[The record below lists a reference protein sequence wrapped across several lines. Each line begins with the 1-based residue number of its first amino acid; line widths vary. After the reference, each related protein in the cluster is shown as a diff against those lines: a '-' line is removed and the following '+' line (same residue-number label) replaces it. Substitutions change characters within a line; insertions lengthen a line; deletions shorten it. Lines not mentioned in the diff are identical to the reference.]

1 MKHLIE
7 TEALSGLPTTEYD
20 RIILDSATDN
30 VIVRDGINTEYVD
43 FGLPSR
49 LKWAKCNVGA
59 KKETDYGYYFQW
71 GDIVDKSNSD
81 CNWENYKYCNGSHNT
96 LTKYCTDAEDD
107 SYGTVDN
114 KRTLEPM
121 DDAAREYTWA
131 VSGGCLQLLISKN
144 CWSTQLMYGLRISMK
159 AVWAAGSLPQRLIQV
174 SISSFLLHLS
184 VQSFRP
190 TSQDPCTAFGV
201 LRSALHSLPTLR
213 SCTSIRTLSVLR
225 AATPVPTVFPCVG
238 FATNLLFSLPYRYL
252 Y

>member
-43 FGLPSR
+43 LGLPSR

-71 GDIVDKSNSD
+71 GDIVDKSNSN

-96 LTKYCTDAEDD
+96 LTKYCTDTEDD
-107 SYGTVDN
+107 SYGTVDD

-121 DDAAREYTWA
+121 DDAARVYMGSEWRMPTITDFQELLEHTTNVWVENFNESGIGGRKFTSTTDTSKYIFIPASLERSVFSTYVTGPMYSIWSSSLRTSFPSYAEVLNFDSYTIRTA
-131 VSGGCLQLLISKN
+131 GGNSR
-144 CWSTQLMYGLRISMK
+144 SYGLPVR
-159 AVWAAGSLPQRLIQV
+159 
-174 SISSFLLHLS
+174 
-184 VQSFRP
+184 
-190 TSQDPCTAFGV
+190 GV
-201 LRSALHSLPTLR
+201 
-213 SCTSIRTLSVLR
+213 C
-225 AATPVPTVFPCVG
+225 
-238 FATNLLFSLPYRYL
+238 N
-252 Y
+252 